1 MNDDQGRFEIGVASK
16 GEQHVY
22 MQSTDKSPSKP
33 KPLVIHFTRDVA
45 SQKSRGS
52 QPIPG
57 SKLVSF
63 PYRTNK
69 AVPLRYAPQKP
80 NEKKDKATKGDLSS
94 AKVTNITGI
103 SGVTRSGRVF
113 VAPDP
118 LVRSKD
124 TKGKVKVGTE
134 ETDKVSLTLDEDVL
148 TGRFAENEGDFG
160 GKKVSIEEPNELLQ
174 IIQQSEFKVIE

>member
-1 MNDDQGRFEIGVASK
+1 M
-16 GEQHVY
+16 
-22 MQSTDKSPSKP
+22 
-33 KPLVIHFTRDVA
+33 
-45 SQKSRGS
+45 
-52 QPIPG
+52 
-57 SKLVSF
+57 
-63 PYRTNK
+63 
-69 AVPLRYAPQKP
+69 
-80 NEKKDKATKGDLSS
+80 
-94 AKVTNITGI
+94 
-103 SGVTRSGRVF
+103 TRSGRVF

>member
-1 MNDDQGRFEIGVASK
+1 MHAIGRQNPKQTETFGDTL
-16 GEQHVY
+16 HHRCCL
-22 MQSTDKSPSKP
+22 P
-33 KPLVIHFTRDVA
+33 KP
-45 SQKSRGS
+45 QGS

-57 SKLVSF
+57 SKPVPF
-63 PYRTNK
+63 PYGSNK
-69 AVPLRYAPQKP
+69 AVPWRYAPQKP